1 MRKFKILNLSS
12 RLLAFLVALFALAMV
27 SQNALAAN
35 LKLEIYL
42 VWGSNDDKLPD
53 PKYKRLENELSKK
66 LQKIFKWKHYFEISK
81 QKAEVPSRSTK
92 KIKVS
97 DKCDIEITEMEG
109 PRVEVKLYGEG
120 KLINRTIKAL
130 TKDELFTIA
139 GDDKNE
145 TAWFVIIK
153 LLEEN

>member
-1 MRKFKILNLSS
+1 MRKFKTLNQSS

-42 VWGSNDDKLPD
+42 IWGSNDDKLPD

-81 QKAEVPSRSTK
+81 QQAEVPSRSTK

-120 KLINRTIKAL
+120 KLINRTIKSL